1 MKPGGYRYSLD
12 TNLGIVLAGILVTA
26 LLATVVLAQLSES
39 VWRHQATNADLLLD
53 QVARMAEE
61 GNSTINDL
69 NRQNREGC
77 DSTLLSELRRR
88 LFFADHLRD
97 IGYVRNGALVCS
109 AVRGVLSNP
118 IRMDSPDYQSFRGF
132 KVWAREQF
140 ELFNRTIEATLA
152 AKGNFMVIYDVSSVF
167 SLFSTPYH
175 WQLVYQHDG
184 RLAPVLGEQGVFR
197 ADTKTEAQIMSFSS
211 HYYSTCSA
219 SYPYCVGVEVSNL
232 ALLKRFP
239 GLLIMLAAACL
250 LAGVATSVAI
260 TLLLRRHASPGN
272 RLRRGIDNGNVY
284 PLYQPIVNLQTGEVV
299 GCEVLAR
306 FRDHQGALYP
316 DQFIPLIAEMDLTW
330 PFTRTI
336 VTQALE
342 RLQKE
347 PGLPD
352 GFLVNINL
360 YPSDIASGKVRDL
373 ATLEFIRGSRL
384 QLNFEITEDQ
394 QLDSQIAHETLLWLR
409 AQGHGLAVDDFGTG
423 YCNLSHLRDLMCDT
437 LKIDRSFITGIEEGG
452 VRAAIAPIVVHLA
465 DELQLKVVA
474 EGIENEAQRDIV
486 LGLGVQYGQGWL
498 YGKPMAADDLV
509 RVVEGSIVYP
519 GNAASVVNG

>member
-197 ADTKTEAQIMSFSS
+197 ADTKTEASWV
-211 HYYSTCSA
+211 A
-219 SYPYCVGVEVSNL
+219 
-232 ALLKRFP
+232 
-239 GLLIMLAAACL
+239 
-250 LAGVATSVAI
+250 AGVAPLRTLSESTVA
-260 TLLLRRHASPGN
+260 A
-272 RLRRGIDNGNVY
+272 
-284 PLYQPIVNLQTGEVV
+284 VV
-299 GCEVLAR
+299 GGDATAPAR
-306 FRDHQGALYP
+306 RFIMAIETNAGPPPHPGFMSIFAL
-316 DQFIPLIAEMDLTW
+316 
-330 PFTRTI
+330 
-336 VTQALE
+336 
-342 RLQKE
+342 
-347 PGLPD
+347 
-352 GFLVNINL
+352 
-360 YPSDIASGKVRDL
+360 
-373 ATLEFIRGSRL
+373 
-384 QLNFEITEDQ
+384 
-394 QLDSQIAHETLLWLR
+394 
-409 AQGHGLAVDDFGTG
+409 
-423 YCNLSHLRDLMCDT
+423 
-437 LKIDRSFITGIEEGG
+437 
-452 VRAAIAPIVVHLA
+452 
-465 DELQLKVVA
+465 
-474 EGIENEAQRDIV
+474 
-486 LGLGVQYGQGWL
+486 
-498 YGKPMAADDLV
+498 
-509 RVVEGSIVYP
+509 
-519 GNAASVVNG
+519 